1 MSSVNT
7 LSQRGLIF
15 DIGLADWKQLPW
27 PCVDSSPLYPGD
39 DKMDVRNHDIETLKD
54 LIKTTI
60 DSVDGYRSA
69 AEDADSR
76 QFQSIFFE
84 RASER
89 QAVAEELRQH
99 VRTLGGDPQ
108 DDGSILAGA
117 HRAFM
122 DLRDAVTGSDDQA
135 VIAEVERGEDHIKAK
150 FEDALQDGD
159 LGTETR
165 SMISQCYES
174 VKSGHDQMR
183 DLKNGMRAT

>member
-1 MSSVNT
+1 ME
-7 LSQRGLIF
+7 
-15 DIGLADWKQLPW
+15 A
-27 PCVDSSPLYPGD
+27 
-39 DKMDVRNHDIETLKD
+39 RNHDIETVND

-69 AEDADSR
+69 AEDANSN
-76 QFQSIFFE
+76 QFQAIFFE

-89 QAVAEELRQH
+89 QHVAEELRQH
-99 VRTLGGDPQ
+99 VRSLGGDPQ
-108 DDGSILAGA
+108 DDGSVLAGA

-122 DLRDAVTGSDDQA
+122 NLRDAVTGLDDQA

-150 FEDALQDGD
+150 FETALEDSN

-165 SMISQCYES
+165 SLISQCYDS

-183 DLKNGMRAT
+183 DLKHGMGAS

>member
-1 MSSVNT
+1 
-7 LSQRGLIF
+7 
-15 DIGLADWKQLPW
+15 
-27 PCVDSSPLYPGD
+27 
-39 DKMDVRNHDIETLKD
+39 MDARNHDIGIVND

-69 AEDADSR
+69 AEDANNN
-76 QFQSIFFE
+76 QFQVIFSE
-84 RASER
+84 RANER
-89 QAVAEELRQH
+89 QHVADELRQH
-99 VRTLGGDPQ
+99 VRSFGGDPQ

-122 DLRDAVTGSDDQA
+122 DLRDAITGRDDKA

-150 FEDALQDGD
+150 FESALEDVN

-165 SMISQCYES
+165 TLISKCYDS

-183 DLKNGMRAT
+183 DLKHGMSAA

>member
-1 MSSVNT
+1 
-7 LSQRGLIF
+7 
-15 DIGLADWKQLPW
+15 
-27 PCVDSSPLYPGD
+27 
-39 DKMDVRNHDIETLKD
+39 MDTRHHDIETVND

-69 AEDADSR
+69 AESADSG

-84 RASER
+84 RANER
-89 QAVAEELRQH
+89 QRVAEDLRSYVQS
-99 VRTLGGDPQ
+99 LGAEPE

-122 DLRDAVTGSDDQA
+122 NLRDAVTGLDDNA
-135 VIAEVERGEDHIKAK
+135 IIAEVERGEDHIKAK
-150 FEDALQDGD
+150 FETALEDNN

-165 SMISQCYES
+165 TLISRNYDS

-183 DLKNGMRAT
+183 ELKRSLEGQRDASNPLYPQ

>member
-1 MSSVNT
+1 
-7 LSQRGLIF
+7 
-15 DIGLADWKQLPW
+15 
-27 PCVDSSPLYPGD
+27 
-39 DKMDVRNHDIETLKD
+39 MDTRHHDIETVND

-69 AEDADSR
+69 AESADSG

-84 RASER
+84 RANER
-89 QAVAEELRQH
+89 QRVAEELRVH
-99 VRTLGGDPQ
+99 VRALGGEPE

-122 DLRDAVTGSDDQA
+122 NLRDAVTGLDDQA

-150 FEDALQDGD
+150 FETALEDNN

-165 SMISQCYES
+165 TLISQGYDS

-183 DLKNGMRAT
+183 DLKNGMRAV

>member
-1 MSSVNT
+1 
-7 LSQRGLIF
+7 
-15 DIGLADWKQLPW
+15 
-27 PCVDSSPLYPGD
+27 
-39 DKMDVRNHDIETLKD
+39 MDTRHHDIETVND

-69 AEDADSR
+69 AESADSG

-84 RASER
+84 RANER
-89 QAVAEELRQH
+89 QRVAEELRVH
-99 VRTLGGDPQ
+99 VRSLGGEPE

-122 DLRDAVTGSDDQA
+122 NLRDAVTGLDDDA
-135 VIAEVERGEDHIKAK
+135 IVAEVERGEDHIKAK
-150 FEDALQDGD
+150 FETALEDND

-165 SMISQCYES
+165 TLISQGYDS

-183 DLKNGMRAT
+183 DLKNGMRAV

>member
-1 MSSVNT
+1 
-7 LSQRGLIF
+7 
-15 DIGLADWKQLPW
+15 
-27 PCVDSSPLYPGD
+27 
-39 DKMDVRNHDIETLKD
+39 MDTRHHDIETVND

-69 AEDADSR
+69 AESADSG

-84 RASER
+84 RATER
-89 QAVAEELRQH
+89 QRVAEDLRGH
-99 VRTLGGDPQ
+99 VRSLGGEPE

-122 DLRDAVTGSDDQA
+122 NLRDAVTGRDDDSI
-135 VIAEVERGEDHIKAK
+135 IAEVERGEDHIKAK
-150 FEDALQDGD
+150 FETALEDNN

-165 SMISQCYES
+165 TLISQSYDS

-183 DLKNGMRAT
+183 DLKNGMRAV

>member
-1 MSSVNT
+1 
-7 LSQRGLIF
+7 
-15 DIGLADWKQLPW
+15 
-27 PCVDSSPLYPGD
+27 
-39 DKMDVRNHDIETLKD
+39 MDTRHHDIETVND

-69 AEDADSR
+69 AESADSG

-84 RASER
+84 RANER
-89 QAVAEELRQH
+89 QRVAEDLRSYVQS
-99 VRTLGGDPQ
+99 LGAEPE

-122 DLRDAVTGSDDQA
+122 NLRDAVTGLDDNA
-135 VIAEVERGEDHIKAK
+135 IIAEVERGEDHIKAK
-150 FEDALQDGD
+150 FETALEDKN

-165 SMISQCYES
+165 TLISRNYDS

-183 DLKNGMRAT
+183 DLKHGMRAV